1 MAKSKIIKELAN
13 KEIFLGILSVIKTK
27 LLKIFIEFR

>member
-13 KEIFLGILSVIKTK
+13 KKILDYIKVK
-27 LLKIFIEFR
+27 HFPQNSNY